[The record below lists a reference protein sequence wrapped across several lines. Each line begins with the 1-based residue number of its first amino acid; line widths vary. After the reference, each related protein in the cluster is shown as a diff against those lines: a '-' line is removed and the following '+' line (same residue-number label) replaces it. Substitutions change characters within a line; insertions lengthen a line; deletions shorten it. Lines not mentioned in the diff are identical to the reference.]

1 MVNKKELKKMIT
13 ASEVAKIWRERAAAE
28 GKDTRYTRF
37 SVYTQRDKL
46 GYTETPLGF
55 LYDREKAETL
65 SLPAYHARPDVAD
78 NNKRFKGM
86 TRDKDTSQFLPVSET
101 DAKTS

>member
-28 GKDTRYTRF
+28 GKDAKYTRF
-37 SVYTQRDKL
+37 SVYTQKDKL

-55 LYDREKAETL
+55 LYERERAEKID
-65 SLPAYHARPDVAD
+65 LPAYKARPDVAE
-78 NNKRFKGM
+78 NNKKLYTGRQRNKHNHE
-86 TRDKDTSQFLPVSET
+86 FLPILGT
-101 DAKTS
+101 DV